1 MNYISKINSLFSD
14 YDQYNQCIQTYLKNM
29 KKLVEIYRFLMTEP
43 LQSTPKKN
51 EKEILVHCSL
61 LSMHHNMMLSID
73 IPETCLLPLSSVSS
87 LFLFFSQP
95 SQSMELFHQFNFDS
109 IQNLIQNDTMNSYT
123 FTIPISQSS
132 YHDSCY
138 HFSFLFP
145 TSLQDLF
152 IQHNTISM
160 SLYLITKPIQNHC
173 ISSLI
178 HEDSLVS
185 KESSQTLPSLPLFLL
200 RKTLLLTDFQLLN
213 ESLSSEHINN
223 NKLSFADTN
232 YTRFSSSMHS
242 RSGNAVFLLFL
253 LLFL

>member
-87 LFLFFSQP
+87 LFLFFSQT

-145 TSLQDLF
+145 TSS
-152 IQHNTISM
+152 IGIV
-160 SLYLITKPIQNHC
+160 C
-173 ISSLI
+173 IC
-178 HEDSLVS
+178 
-185 KESSQTLPSLPLFLL
+185 
-200 RKTLLLTDFQLLN
+200 
-213 ESLSSEHINN
+213 
-223 NKLSFADTN
+223 
-232 YTRFSSSMHS
+232 
-242 RSGNAVFLLFL
+242 
-253 LLFL
+253 

>member
-1 MNYISKINSLFSD
+1 
-14 YDQYNQCIQTYLKNM
+14 M

-43 LQSTPKKN
+43 LHSTPKKN
-51 EKEILVHCSL
+51 EKEILVHCSF

-73 IPETCLLPLSSVSS
+73 IPETCLLPLSSASS
-87 LFLFFSQP
+87 LFLFFSQT
-95 SQSMELFHQFNFDS
+95 SQSMELFHQFNFGS

-152 IQHNTISM
+152 VQHNSISM

-173 ISSLI
+173 IFFSI

-213 ESLSSEHINN
+213 ESLLAEHIDS

-242 RSGNAVFLLFL
+242 QLQNGNAVFLLFL